1 MHRISVIKTTL
12 SLLALAAL
20 AACSTKPVGPD
31 YAVPDNA
38 IATQVQAGQ
47 TFASAHD
54 ATLTDKNRT
63 LVTDAA
69 LPDRWWQL
77 YADKDLD
84 ALIDKAFAHNTDVR
98 QALAHL
104 EQVQAVEQEVAGAT
118 RPSMTVGGGP
128 SYGHVSG
135 LSLLHPGSVPANAF
149 AYSASSGISYQLDL
163 FGQIRRAIEAA
174 QAGTD
179 AAQAAVDLTRV
190 NVAAHTA
197 SAYAQACTAG
207 LRIDVMQH
215 SINLQQQSAE
225 LSDRLQKAGKVG
237 SIDAQRARAQVEQLK
252 AELPPLLA
260 LRQNALFQLATLTGE
275 QPQNFPKSVQQC
287 HSAPQVTSAIPVGD
301 GQALL
306 KRRPDV
312 RQAERQLA
320 QATAQIGVATAD
332 LYPKISLGLSAGSAG
347 HMTGFGRGDTFSWS
361 LGPLIS
367 WSIPIN
373 GVAQARVAQSEAATK
388 AALAHFDGTVLTALR
403 ETETAL
409 NNYARELDRNARL
422 QAAREQSA
430 KVAEETRKLYV
441 NGKTGYLD
449 SLDAERVLA
458 NADAALAASQA
469 NIAADQMA
477 LFLALGGGWQSTS
490 SNTDDSTPMHTAK

>member
-1 MHRISVIKTTL
+1 MRTLLQL
-12 SLLALAAL
+12 SLSLVAVAAL
-20 AACSTKPVGPD
+20 TACGTQPVGPD
-31 YAVPDNA
+31 YVLPADA
-38 IATQVQAGQ
+38 IAQKVAPHQP
-47 TFASAHD
+47 FSSADD
-54 ATLTDKNRT
+54 ATLTDKNH
-63 LVTDAA
+63 AA
-69 LPDRWWQL
+69 ISSAPLPDRWWQL
-77 YADKDLD
+77 YADPQLD
-84 ALIDKAFAHNTDVR
+84 ALVAKALTHNTDLR

-104 EQVQAVEQEVAGAT
+104 EQVQAVEQEISGAT
-118 RPSMTVGGGP
+118 RPSLSVGGGP
-128 SYGHVSG
+128 SYGHASG
-135 LSLLHPGSVPANAF
+135 LSVLSPGKVPANAF
-149 AYSASSGISYQLDL
+149 GYSATSGISYQLDL

-174 QAGTD
+174 QAGTE

-197 SAYAQACTAG
+197 SAYAQTCTAG
-207 LRIDVMQH
+207 LRIAVMQR
-215 SINLQQQSAE
+215 SIELQQQSA
-225 LSDRLQKAGKVG
+225 SISARLQKAGKVG
-237 SIDAQRARAQVEQLK
+237 SIDAQRANAQVEQLK

-275 QPQNFPKSVQQC
+275 QPQNFPKDMQRC
-287 HSAPQVTSAIPVGD
+287 HTAPQVAAGVIPVGD

-306 KRRPDV
+306 QRRPDV

-332 LYPKISLGLSAGSAG
+332 LYPKISLGLNAGSAG

-373 GVAQARVAQSEAATK
+373 GAAQARVAQSEAATK
-388 AALAHFDGTVLTALR
+388 GALARFDGTVLNALR

-409 NNYARELDRNARL
+409 TNYARELDRNARL
-422 QAAREQSA
+422 QAARAQSA
-430 KVAEETRKLYV
+430 QVADETRRLYV

-458 NADAALAASQA
+458 SADAALAASQA
-469 NIAADQMA
+469 SIVNDQLA
-477 LFLALGGGWQSTS
+477 LFLALGGGWESGTQR
-490 SNTDDSTPMHTAK
+490 